1 MSNGNSWKRG
11 ANGNMRAHSQGLG
24 QGARPSGLG
33 PAFHAPDRDSRAPSV
48 WCTNMRKLKG
58 VLTILPVRKF
68 ASAETVTW
76 LGVSELDPDVPVSS
90 NSHLASQGKSGSDHE
105 TCTEPWS
112 DSWSVALGFHGVR
125 TQPPSTS

>member
-1 MSNGNSWKRG
+1 
-11 ANGNMRAHSQGLG
+11 
-24 QGARPSGLG
+24 
-33 PAFHAPDRDSRAPSV
+33 
-48 WCTNMRKLKG
+48 MRKLKG

-90 NSHLASQGKSGSDHE
+90 NSHLATTKLVQNLGASLS
-105 TCTEPWS
+105 
-112 DSWSVALGFHGVR
+112 GFHGVR

>member
-1 MSNGNSWKRG
+1 
-11 ANGNMRAHSQGLG
+11 MRAHSQGLG

-33 PAFHAPDRDSRAPSV
+33 PAFHVPDRDSRAPSV

-90 NSHLASQGKSGSDHE
+90 NSHLANQGRSPEATTKLAQNLGASLS
-105 TCTEPWS
+105 
-112 DSWSVALGFHGVR
+112 GFHGVR

>member
-1 MSNGNSWKRG
+1 
-11 ANGNMRAHSQGLG
+11 MRAHSQGLG

-90 NSHLASQGKSGSDHE
+90 NSHLANQGKKPEATTKLVQNLGASLS
-105 TCTEPWS
+105 
-112 DSWSVALGFHGVR
+112 GFHGVR